1 MKQMPEEAVSDSR
14 TIEEQYVDA
23 GSVPDFNSMEDVQ
36 EYRQELE
43 IHDPA
48 HGFVA
53 EDLSFKL
60 PNEESVQ

>member
-43 IHDPA
+43 VHDP
-48 HGFVA
+48 A

-60 PNEESVQ
+60 QNEESVQ